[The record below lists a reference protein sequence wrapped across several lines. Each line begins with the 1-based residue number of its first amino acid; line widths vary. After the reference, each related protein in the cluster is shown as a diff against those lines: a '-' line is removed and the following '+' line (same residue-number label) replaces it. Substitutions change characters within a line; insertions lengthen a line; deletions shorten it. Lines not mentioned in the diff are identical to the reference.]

1 MLHIVTNSIHN
12 EHPYINRSGCRVTNT
27 PTNISH
33 REDILLRMSNYDYD
47 TSIKDMS
54 NCYVDLGKLKSGLD
68 TKLRAFFL
76 ENKQLKNISLNPDS
90 SRTEHT

>member
-1 MLHIVTNSIHN
+1 
-12 EHPYINRSGCRVTNT
+12 
-27 PTNISH
+27 
-33 REDILLRMSNYDYD
+33 MSNYDYD

-76 ENKQLKNISLNPDS
+76 ENKQLKNRSLNPDS